1 MVLRV
6 HVGNGSRKGRPD
18 RPGAGSSDAAKSQRS
33 QIHPSPIGM
42 AKIGG
47 AACLLACL
55 LGLLCGC
62 RNATTPGARGR
73 AGDRAE
79 AQSRRAG
86 AVDESGLLFRMR
98 AAATGRAELWVMG
111 RDGSHRRRITDAKV
125 RGAWSRDGK
134 SIIYMN
140 ADAITVADL
149 RGDPSV
155 SLSMKGRRISAL
167 GQLPQANR
175 FCVVWVQG
183 TVPSQRQGLSV
194 VDVATGHV
202 EDLVEWG
209 LSSAPADVLLS
220 LSISSRGHWA
230 IVALG
235 YSGIVM
241 VGLTG
246 REKGKLYSRLPNPDV
261 AFWRT
266 AWPSPDDSFWL
277 ACVRS
282 DSMEEVAR
290 VDGMPLSVE
299 LLSLWML
306 RNGSAEPQR
315 IYGPVGT
322 MDKALAWH
330 PFLLKLAFATFD
342 MKRNESRLWFATRVG
357 NDWRVSRVA
366 QVPGCASAGGWSSD
380 GAVFAY
386 TVVTSREHSRIY
398 VCDADGSNPR
408 PISPPDAND
417 AVVASR
423 PRAVEGSGE

>member
-1 MVLRV
+1 MIRV
-6 HVGNGSRKGRPD
+6 
-18 RPGAGSSDAAKSQRS
+18 
-33 QIHPSPIGM
+33 
-42 AKIGG
+42 
-47 AACLLACL
+47 AACFLMCA

-62 RNATTPGARGR
+62 RNATSPGARGR
-73 AGDRAE
+73 AADRAE

-86 AVDESGLLFRMR
+86 AVDESELLFRMR

-125 RGAWSRDGK
+125 RGAWGRDGK

-149 RGDPSV
+149 RGVPSA

-167 GQLPQANR
+167 GQPPQPNR
-175 FCVVWVQG
+175 FCVVWEQG
-183 TVPSQRQGLSV
+183 TFPSQRQGLSV
-194 VDVATGHV
+194 VDLATRHV
-202 EDLVEWG
+202 DDLVEWR
-209 LSSAPADVLLS
+209 LSSAPADALS

-230 IVALG
+230 IIALG
-235 YSGIVM
+235 YTGVVM

-246 REKGKLYSRLPNPDV
+246 REKGKQYLRLPNPD
-261 AFWRT
+261 AGFWWN
-266 AWPSPDDSFWL
+266 ASPSPDDSFWL

-282 DSMEEVAR
+282 DSAEEVAR
-290 VDGMPLSVE
+290 VGDVPVAVDVR
-299 LLSLWML
+299 SLWML
-306 RNGSAEPQR
+306 QNGSAKPQR

-322 MDKALAWH
+322 MDKEPAWH

-357 NDWRVSRVA
+357 NSWRVSEVA
-366 QVPGCASAGGWSSD
+366 QVPGWASAGGWSSD

-386 TVVTSREHSRIY
+386 TVAASPEHSRIY

-408 PISPPDAND
+408 PISSPDAHD
-417 AVVASR
+417 EFLGWR
-423 PRAVEGSGE
+423 PRPPEGDAE